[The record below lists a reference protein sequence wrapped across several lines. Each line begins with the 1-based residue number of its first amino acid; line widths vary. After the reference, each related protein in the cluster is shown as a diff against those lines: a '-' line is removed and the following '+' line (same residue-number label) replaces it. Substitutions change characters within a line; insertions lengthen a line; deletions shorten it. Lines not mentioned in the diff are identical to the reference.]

1 MRHIANPIYDVVF
14 KYLMQ
19 DNAAAKLLLSAIL
32 DQPIE
37 LLEVLPQEYTVRSGA
52 RPELAVIRFDY
63 RAIIRE
69 PNGST
74 KKVLIELQKIHQLL
88 DIGRFRHY
96 LGTNYSTPNQVEG
109 VDQHLPII
117 TIYLLGFGLEV
128 KSPVIRVGGTY
139 IDAVTKT
146 AIEGTDAF
154 IEALTHQAYF
164 IQIPLLPDK
173 QKTRVERV
181 LSVFSQKWVVD
192 KKNRFSMQ
200 YPDDLTN
207 EDNLLLINRLGE
219 VLADT
224 EMQNQA
230 FEEESFDRV
239 LAREFNQQFHK
250 GETVGLEKGEAI
262 GLEKGKLEGLEEGVK
277 KGKLEG
283 KLEKSR
289 ATLRSLL
296 QKKFKVVLSDEI
308 NQKIETAELDIL
320 DRWIENI
327 FDAESIEG
335 LLK

>member
-200 YPDDLTN
+200 YPDDLTH

-250 GETVGLEKGEAI
+250 GEAI
-262 GLEKGKLEGLEEGVK
+262 GLEKGKLEGIEEGIK
-277 KGKLEG
+277 KGKLES
-283 KLEKSR
+283 KR

-335 LLK
+335 FLK

>member
-154 IEALTHQAYF
+154 IEALTHQSYF

-250 GETVGLEKGEAI
+250 GEAI
-262 GLEKGKLEGLEEGVK
+262 GLEKGKLEGIEEGIK
-277 KGKLEG
+277 KGKLES
-283 KLEKSR
+283 KR